1 MIYLRAIAGFFSL
14 IPGWVWAILLAGS
27 LAHGCT
33 TGLQRDKARNDYAKL
48 NSAIASE
55 RLIAAETTRR
65 AELAQR
71 TEETRRQKEKD
82 DVVRK
87 AKSQIAAAT
96 ADAGRAD
103 RAAVSLRDRVA
114 QLEQS
119 ARRACTNPAAGPGST
134 PTDPAI
140 FMLADLFSRADETS
154 GAMAKYADSARIA
167 GEACQRQYDALTR

>member
-1 MIYLRAIAGFFSL
+1 MTKIFDI
-14 IPGWVWAILLAGS
+14 IPGWIYAIAVAALLVFVGLQTVRLAGEEKD
-27 LAHGCT
+27 H
-33 TGLQRDKARNDYAKL
+33 AK
-48 NSAIASE
+48 SIASF
-55 RLIAAETTRR
+55 AAARALAADATRR
-65 AELAQR
+65 AEAAQR

-82 DVVRK
+82 DVVQK

-119 ARRACTNPAAGPGST
+119 ARRACANPAAGPGST

-140 FMLADLFSRADETS
+140 FMLADLFSRADEEA
-154 GAMAKYADSARIA
+154 GRLAKYADSARIA
-167 GEACQRQYDALTR
+167 GEACQRQYETLSAPK